1 MRSPTWKAPG
11 VCWRACGAARTRSA
25 VSCASAGAR
34 IEAGIGAYLD
44 LDAGFCVPLFH
55 FLAADAHFHHGA
67 LPRTRAAVE
76 AGLAEVDR
84 HGELLYRAELLRVHG
99 DVLQQEG
106 DMHGAEAMYREALA
120 MAGCIGARSSTL
132 RAMVSLCRLPGSLG
146 AGREIGGRLRSL
158 LGNLEEGLDS
168 PDRLTALAVVRAFDD
183 A

>member
-1 MRSPTWKAPG
+1 M
-11 VCWRACGAARTRSA
+11 
-25 VSCASAGAR
+25 SCASAGAR

-55 FLAADAHFHHGA
+55 LLAADAHFHHGA
-67 LPRTRAAVE
+67 LPRARAAVE